1 MQTPQTASR
10 KRECCGHAYAQGKKT
25 FCVALMWRGISVMF
39 GDVAWSRARWGVSV
53 NAPRQGL
60 LGENNKHVRRRFNAH
75 QMEEPHVHI
84 WNVFCTY
91 HQNLLL
97 SECRAQCSSHSPAHL
112 IRECSD
118 CRGIK
123 IFTQA
128 ARCATRRANQIM
140 QARLTSETT
149 TQRTVEDSRQWKL
162 RCSTP
167 SVWIFKVSCGSRSA
181 VQKMKNTD
189 PWRHPSWSVMSS
201 TRVTATTAVNMA
213 RSWNGTCR
221 HLAKSTRPVRIC
233 FLLQLESKKHFA
245 VIF

>member
-1 MQTPQTASR
+1 MARYFRHVWRCRVVTRALRSVCECPMAGSTGRQQQTCSPAFHRTSN
-10 KRECCGHAYAQGKKT
+10 G
-25 FCVALMWRGISVMF
+25 GISC
-39 GDVAWSRARWGVSV
+39 SHLKR
-53 NAPRQGL
+53 
-60 LGENNKHVRRRFNAH
+60 
-75 QMEEPHVHI
+75 
-84 WNVFCTY
+84 FCTY

-118 CRGIK
+118 CKGIK
-123 IFTQA
+123 IFTQS
-128 ARCATRRANQIM
+128 ARCGTRRANQIM

-167 SVWIFKVSCGSRSA
+167 SVWIFKVSCGPRSA

-213 RSWNGTCR
+213 MSWNGKCR